1 MQCITPADRQ
11 LCVSVAQRTLAL
23 SLSRLRRLR
32 MAPASPRLG
41 EPVGV
46 PSPWEDSAP
55 EGALSICMRVLVALL
70 AEGRDPALPWEA
82 ARPIWASAASTAC
95 RGARMGSVGRPSPS
109 CRKGLVRKGL
119 VRRPVGCRARNSHAK
134 TKRSVGCSRLGL
146 ICIPEKVW
154 GRFHKYLGC

>member
-1 MQCITPADRQ
+1 M
-11 LCVSVAQRTLAL
+11 AQRTLAL

-32 MAPASPRLG
+32 MASASPRLG

-55 EGALSICMRVLVALL
+55 EGAFSMPCIRLLVALL

-109 CRKGLVRKGL
+109 CRQGLIW
-119 VRRPVGCRARNSHAK
+119 RPE
-134 TKRSVGCSRLGL
+134 GCS
-146 ICIPEKVW
+146 
-154 GRFHKYLGC
+154 GRN